1 MKQKHNFLFQTADGQ
16 ESKNWV
22 PVVLREVRNT
32 DEKYGKN
39 TLEVRFNLHGA
50 LQHSGLY
57 VGQFIG
63 LRGDYDGETLQGCKY
78 FL

>member
-1 MKQKHNFLFQTADGQ
+1 VKQHHKCLFQNIDST
-16 ESKNWV
+16 ESSWV
-22 PVVLREVRNT
+22 PVVLREVKNT

-50 LQHSGLY
+50 LQHSGLD

-63 LRGDYDGETLQGCKY
+63 LRGDYDGETLQGCE
-78 FL
+78 